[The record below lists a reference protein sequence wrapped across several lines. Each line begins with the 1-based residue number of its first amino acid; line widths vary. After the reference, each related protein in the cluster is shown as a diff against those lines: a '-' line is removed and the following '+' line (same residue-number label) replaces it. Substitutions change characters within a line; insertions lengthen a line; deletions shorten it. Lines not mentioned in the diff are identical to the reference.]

1 MQNTCRRFCIK
12 YWMNLLFWTSFCAN
26 YYPKGQR
33 PSWGQSLLSVSLSAG
48 LLTVKFKGNY
58 EEMAPRMSL
67 KWKRTLPTDVVETDV
82 RRKPLADRAGGRAW
96 VRQTETE
103 SDSRVWLARSV
114 MENLTEHGAP
124 IWFGGTQ
131 HHLGYDCVRPTGY
144 IAFDFKQWSTSKR
157 GFVGCFS
164 CSHAKNTVA
173 GEDKEMPVLF
183 SWTDFCC
190 SMLLLGLFP
199 PRATTLD
206 IPVTYVSYGKVAFLL
221 KDFNPSHT
229 ECI

>member
-144 IAFDFKQWSTSKR
+144 SLWLQTMIYFKKGLCWM
-157 GFVGCFS
+157 FF
-164 CSHAKNTVA
+164 
-173 GEDKEMPVLF
+173 
-183 SWTDFCC
+183 
-190 SMLLLGLFP
+190 LFP
-199 PRATTLD
+199 CKEHSSWRRQRNA
-206 IPVTYVSYGKVAFLL
+206 SSF
-221 KDFNPSHT
+221 
-229 ECI
+229 